1 MNSRLKI
8 LVVDDEVHI
17 RRLIAVALKRDGYEP
32 VEAATAKEALS
43 FFEIVHPAAALID
56 LGLPDRDG
64 LELVTK
70 FAATKSIAIL
80 VVSARESTDDK
91 IAALDLGA
99 DDYVTKPFDSDE
111 LLARLRAALRRQT
124 ATVEGETNIRT
135 GSLDIDLGARIVR
148 RAGAEVRLT
157 PKEYA
162 FLAELARSAGRVVT
176 HTQILRSVWGA
187 AHDRDVEYL
196 RVTAR
201 ALRLKLEDDPA
212 RPAIIRNE
220 PGIGYRL
227 ILS

>member
-43 FFEIVHPAAALID
+43 FFEIVHPAAVLID

>member
-1 MNSRLKI
+1 MIGQRKV
-8 LVVDDEVHI
+8 LVVDDELHI

-43 FFEIVHPAAALID
+43 LAQIVHPAAALVD

-64 LELVTK
+64 LELVAK
-70 FAATKSIAIL
+70 FAAMKGMAIL
-80 VVSARESTDDK
+80 VVSAREATDDK

-99 DDYVTKPFDSDE
+99 DDYITKPFDSDE
-111 LLARLRAALRRQT
+111 LLARLRAALRRQN
-124 ATVEGETNIRT
+124 ATSAGETTIRT
-135 GSLDIDLGARIVR
+135 GALEIDLDARIVR

-162 FLAELARSAGRVVT
+162 LLAELARNVGRVVT
-176 HTQILRSVWGA
+176 HTHILRSVWGP
-187 AHDRDVEYL
+187 AHDHDVEYL

-212 RPAIIRNE
+212 RPVLIRNE

-227 ILS
+227 IAQ

>member
-43 FFEIVHPAAALID
+43 FFEIVHPAAVLID

-162 FLAELARSAGRVVT
+162 FLTELARSAGRVVT